1 MIKQYEIPIQLG
13 GISSAAF
20 YMYDIISRDGIK
32 VVIDGTGGDELFAG
46 YYKEYRAGYI
56 LSLIYSLNFS
66 AEIKICKKK
75 EYKKELLKLVV

>member
-20 YMYDIISRDGIK
+20 TCTILFQEDGIK

-56 LSLIYSLNFS
+56 LMIYSLNFS
-66 AEIKICKKK
+66 AAIKISRKRI
-75 EYKKELLKLVV
+75 

>member
-13 GISSAAF
+13 GISMHF
-20 YMYDIISRDGIK
+20 MYDIISRDGIK

-66 AEIKICKKK
+66 AAIKISRKKNI
-75 EYKKELLKLVV
+75 KKNY